1 MPWRLTTD
9 VAEFQTSAGAF
20 LAGNPVENAPLLTE
34 TAYLAAVPGSREGL
48 LLGAWTDDA
57 GTVRGALVRA
67 PRHNP
72 LLTDMPREA
81 LVQLAAELPGPP
93 GLGVPEHLAT
103 DAIAAWQQAGT
114 MLTPRQAFTV
124 HRLGE
129 LATRRPPT
137 GRARAA
143 VASDRALLHRW
154 FDELMAALP
163 GDPSDRAYVIDD
175 PLEFGGLVL
184 WEVDDA
190 PVAMCGRSRTVAG
203 TVRLGPCY
211 APDGNAANAEAAFMA
226 ACAAATRAARHVLVL
241 APTTADEEARRLAR
255 AGFVPAA
262 TRVALAP
269 R

>member
-1 MPWRLTTD
+1 MSWRLTTD
-9 VAEFQTSAGAF
+9 VAEFQSSAEGF

-34 TAYLAAVPGSREGL
+34 TAYLAAVPASTEDL
-48 LLGAWTDDA
+48 LFGWWADDGGA
-57 GTVRGALVRA
+57 VRGALVRA

-81 LVQLAAELPGPP
+81 LGQLAAELPGPP
-93 GLGVPEHLAT
+93 GLGVPERLAE

-114 MLTPRQAFTV
+114 MLTLRQAFTV
-124 HRLGE
+124 HRLDG
-129 LATRRPPT
+129 LLNTGTPI
-137 GRARAA
+137 GRAR
-143 VASDRALLHRW
+143 VAGPSDRALLHRW

-175 PLEFGGLVL
+175 PLELGGLLL
-184 WEVDDA
+184 WEVDEV

-203 TVRLGPCY
+203 TVRLGPWY
-211 APDGNAANAEAAFMA
+211 APDGNAAYAEGAFMA
-226 ACAAATRAARHVLVL
+226 ACAAASRLARHVLVL
-241 APTTADEEARRLAR
+241 APATAEEEARRLAR

-262 TRVALAP
+262 TRVALTT